1 MVAIKAKVSKLDSCD
16 LEADKVKDE
25 VTKIN
30 SNQCKYQAVAADFSL
45 FLLFTDG
52 AIFTDFQV
60 THWSRTFFERERMK
74 LTDLFR
80 NSMHVHLV

>member
-30 SNQCKYQAVAADFSL
+30 SNQCKY
-45 FLLFTDG
+45 
-52 AIFTDFQV
+52 
-60 THWSRTFFERERMK
+60 
-74 LTDLFR
+74 
-80 NSMHVHLV
+80 

>member
-16 LEADKVKDE
+16 LEADKVRDE
-25 VTKIN
+25 V
-30 SNQCKYQAVAADFSL
+30 SNVNLTQCEQQLRDFSL

-60 THWSRTFFERERMK
+60 SQWSRTSFEREHMK
-74 LTDLFR
+74 LTDLF
-80 NSMHVHLV
+80 